1 MEELEKGRKKLQGL
15 FEKADRLLESKIKP
29 VEEEGDEVFHLMAK
43 YDSVSKQI
51 NALEGDEDGT
61 LGNELKMKLIQ
72 KLKATKVSIAEKIVA
87 VGDNNDHMEPE

>member
-1 MEELEKGRKKLQGL
+1 
-15 FEKADRLLESKIKP
+15 
-29 VEEEGDEVFHLMAK
+29 MAK

-72 KLKATKVSIAEKIVA
+72 KLKATKISIAEKIVA
-87 VGDNNDHMEPE
+87 VGKNNDCMEPE